1 MGRTG
6 GPGCGASRHGGPV
19 RHVVL
24 SAGRHPGAPVRHGTE
39 SVPRGT
45 GSPNGLAS
53 GIKGTGKIAAGAGK
67 ISLSPGQLG
76 FPVVT
81 PGTAPDAD
89 DLRASF
95 TRFFTERGHAA
106 VPSASLIPHDP
117 SVLFTIAGMVPFKPF
132 FLGDEVPPWTRATS
146 VQKCFRT
153 LDIDIVG
160 TTQRHCT
167 FFEMLGNFSFGDYFK
182 AEAIPYAWELVTEVL
197 GIDGDRVWITV
208 HESDDEAEH
217 IWRDSVGVPA
227 ARIQRMGEDNFWKMG
242 DTGPCGPRS
251 ELYFDKGADYGA
263 DGGPAFG
270 GAERFVEIW
279 NLVFMQYNR
288 GTDGS
293 TEDLPRPSIDTG
305 AGLERILP
313 LLQGVDSIFA
323 TDLFLPMIETA
334 QSITGRTYGR
344 DESVDI
350 GLRILADHGRAMSML
365 VSDGVLP
372 ANEGRGYVLRRII
385 RRAIRRARQLGVD
398 GSCTPRLVDAAVGI
412 LGGAYPAMAEQH
424 GLISDVVSREEEGF
438 LRTLATGST
447 ILEEQ
452 LASSLASVSG
462 EVAFRLH
469 DTYGFPVEL
478 TVEIAE
484 EAGLAVDL
492 AGFEEAMDRQRSQ
505 ARAAARAG
513 KTVAGE
519 QAYRS
524 VLDLEG
530 QTVFVGQRPDGYAAP
545 ARVVAVLA
553 DLDPGR
559 VGQAEIFLDRTPFYA
574 EGGGQMGD
582 TGTIVTET
590 GTAQV
595 YDTVSA
601 LPGLTSHRAT
611 LTGEIF
617 AGQDALAAIDGPRRD
632 ALRRN
637 HTGTHLLHAAL
648 RTVLGDQVRQ
658 QGSLVAP
665 DRLRF
670 DFSHHGGVSP
680 EELAAVSAMANA
692 EVLTDDE
699 VVVEETT
706 KAEAEAMGAL
716 AFFGDK
722 YGERVRVVRAGE
734 HSVELCG
741 GTHVGALGMI
751 GPITVVSES
760 SIGSNTRRIE
770 AVTGASAIE
779 RIAAREGLL
788 TEAAAL
794 LRTEPEHVLEAI
806 DRLLERQRA
815 AERALEQARSRELQ
829 SEAASLV
836 AEATQ
841 GVVVARR
848 DGLAPDLLRDLAQSI
863 RRTGGLRAVVL
874 GGSPDGERAALA
886 VAADRTAGHE
896 ADGGQV
902 HAGDLVKQVAP
913 LLGGGGGGSPE
924 VAVAGGKELSGI
936 DRALDE
942 ARRALVGG

>member
-1 MGRTG
+1 MT
-6 GPGCGASRHGGPV
+6 PV
-19 RHVVL
+19 P
-24 SAGRHPGAPVRHGTE
+24 A
-39 SVPRGT
+39 
-45 GSPNGLAS
+45 N
-53 GIKGTGKIAAGAGK
+53 
-67 ISLSPGQLG
+67 
-76 FPVVT
+76 
-81 PGTAPDAD
+81 DANH
-89 DLRASF
+89 LREAF
-95 TRFFTERGHAA
+95 TRFFEDRGHTP

-132 FLGDEVPPWTRATS
+132 FLRDEVPPWPRATS

-153 LDIDIVG
+153 LDIDVVG
-160 TTQRHCT
+160 STHRHCT

-197 GIDGDRVWITV
+197 GIEGDRLWVTV
-208 HESDDEAEH
+208 YESDDEAEE
-217 IWRDSVGVPA
+217 IWGDAVGVPA
-227 ARIQRMGEDNFWKMG
+227 ARIQRLGEDNFWKMG
-242 DTGPCGPRS
+242 DTGPCGPSS
-251 ELYFDKGADYGA
+251 EIFYDKGPAYGE

-270 GAERFVEIW
+270 GSERFVEIW
-279 NLVFMQYNR
+279 NLVFMQFNR
-288 GTDGS
+288 NPDGS

-313 LLQGVDSIFA
+313 VLQGVDSIFA
-323 TDLFLPMIETA
+323 TDLFVPMIETA
-334 QSITGRTYGR
+334 QSITGLTYGQ
-344 DESVDI
+344 DERVDV

-365 VSDGVLP
+365 VGDGVLP

-385 RRAIRRARQLGVD
+385 RRAVRRARQLGVD
-398 GSCTPRLVDAAVGI
+398 AAITPRLVEAAVEV
-412 LGGAYPAMAEQH
+412 LGAAYPALAEQH
-424 GLISDVVSREEEGF
+424 HLITDVVAREEEGF

-452 LASSLASVSG
+452 LASGSSMVPG

-484 EAGLAVDL
+484 EAGVSVDL
-492 AGFEEAMDRQRSQ
+492 AGFEAAMDHQRTL

-513 KTVAGE
+513 KSVAGE

-524 VLDLEG
+524 VLDDEG
-530 QTVFVGQRPDGYAAP
+530 QTVFIGQRPDGYSAP

-553 DLDPGR
+553 DLDPDHP
-559 VGQAEIFLDRTPFYA
+559 GQAEIFLDRTPFYA
-574 EGGGQMGD
+574 EGGGQVGD

-590 GTAQV
+590 GTALV

-611 LTGEIF
+611 VTGEIF
-617 AGQDALAAIDGPRRD
+617 AGQDALATIDGIRRD

-648 RTVLGDQVRQ
+648 RRVLGDHVRQ

-670 DFSHHGGVSP
+670 DFSHHESIAP
-680 EELAAVSAMANA
+680 EELAAVSSLANA
-692 EVLTDDE
+692 DVLTDTD
-699 VVVEETT
+699 VIVEEKT

-722 YGERVRVVRAGE
+722 YGERVRVVRAGA
-734 HSVELCG
+734 HSIELCG

-760 SIGSNTRRIE
+760 SIGSNTRRLE
-770 AVTGASAIE
+770 AVTGMSALD
-779 RIAAREGLL
+779 RILAREGLL

-794 LRTEPEHVLEAI
+794 LRTEPENVLEAI
-806 DRLLERQRA
+806 DRLLERQRV
-815 AERALEQARSRELQ
+815 AERSLEQAQSRELQ
-829 SEAASLV
+829 AEAASL
-836 AEATQ
+836 AATADS
-841 GVVVARR
+841 GVIVARR
-848 DGLAPDLLRDLAQSI
+848 DGLAPDRLRDLAQSA
-863 RRTGGLRAVVL
+863 RTTGGLAVVVL
-874 GGSPDGERAALA
+874 GGSPDGTKASLA
-886 VAADRTAGHE
+886 VSVDTKGASSDTRRKL
-896 ADGGQV
+896 
-902 HAGDLVKQVAP
+902 HAGNLVKQIAP

-924 VAVAGGKELSGI
+924 MATAGGKDPGGI

-942 ARRALVGG
+942 ARRVLTGA